1 MTELQLI
8 GLELRSKSEQLRV
21 FLSGGQCKNFEDY
34 KFGSGQILGLEYA
47 QEVVKGIKQRQE
59 EAQDE

>member
-34 KFGSGQILGLEYA
+34 KFVSGQILGLEYA
-47 QEVVKGIKQRQE
+47 QEGVKGIKQRQE
-59 EAQDE
+59 EAHDE

>member
-8 GLELRSKSEQLRV
+8 GLELRGKLEQLRA
-21 FLSGGQCKNFEDY
+21 FLSSGKCKNFEDY
-34 KFGSGQILGLEYA
+34 KLVSGQILGLEYA
-47 QEVVKGIKQRQE
+47 QDVVNGIKQRQE